1 MAAKKVGFK
10 PKPQNK
16 QSGDLDKW
24 VSDRT
29 APAKADRELDEQ
41 SPNVGETKAQ
51 KKAPHTADA
60 STPTETKPKMK
71 RLTIDVSEEL
81 HRAIKMKA
89 VEQGTPMADML
100 RSLLE
105 NNYL

>member
-16 QSGDLDKW
+16 QSGDLDQW
-24 VSDRT
+24 VSDRK
-29 APAKADRELDEQ
+29 APAKADREQDEQ
-41 SPNVGETKAQ
+41 SPNVEETKVQ
-51 KKAPHTADA
+51 KKALHDANA
-60 STPTETKPKMK
+60 STTPETKPKMK
-71 RLTIDVSEEL
+71 RLTIDVSEKL

-89 VEQGTPMADML
+89 VEQGIPMADML